1 MNAAENRALSAEQ
14 QVKDMQTE
22 MKAAENRAL
31 SAEQQVKDLQKEM
44 ASNEKKVLQ
53 AEEISTLITTETEV
67 REESAQQILTT
78 DVKVLKMEKMQHVQL
93 VSKR

>member
-14 QVKDMQTE
+14 QVKDMRTE
-22 MKAAENRAL
+22 MKVAENRAL
-31 SAEQQVKDLQKEM
+31 SAEQQVKDLQKE
-44 ASNEKKVLQ
+44 VLQ

>member
-31 SAEQQVKDLQKEM
+31 SAEQQVKDLQKE
-44 ASNEKKVLQ
+44 VLQ